1 MKKLKQFTLV
11 SVVFGGLF
19 FLFGSEVVPENF
31 QPQEILDIAANSDV
45 IIIFNSGGWGDTPFE
60 KAEDFAPIVEEI
72 QKTLN
77 SYGYDSI
84 VIPYQRTKNT
94 LPGKI
99 ASAKDFL
106 NFFNFSSDTLA
117 KDLEFLAE
125 SLPDKKIIL
134 AGLSAGGALVEETM
148 AKISDYNPPTT
159 SFHSSLRSEW
169 APEAQV
175 YAVAVGI
182 PFWQKTIESENTLL
196 LDNSGKDTLSA
207 GEIKS
212 LISALVKVPFKWISA
227 KINGDDLTFSQA
239 LQAPGHDYLWDSPE
253 VGFQIVTFLENKIR

>member
-1 MKKLKQFTLV
+1 MKKLKQFILV

-117 KDLEFLAE
+117 EDLEFLAE

-148 AKISDYNPPTT
+148 AKIS
-159 SFHSSLRSEW
+159 E
-169 APEAQV
+169 EAQV

-182 PFWQKTIESENTLL
+182 PFWQKTTESENILL
-196 LDNSGKDTLSA
+196 LDNNGKDTLSA

-212 LISALVKVPFKWISA
+212 LLFSLVKAPFRWIFS
-227 KINGDDLTFSQA
+227 KINGQNLPLA
-239 LQAPGHDYLWDSPE
+239 LAFQAPGHKYLWDLPE
-253 VGFQIVTFLENKIR
+253 VGPKIISFLEEKFR

>member
-1 MKKLKQFTLV
+1 MKKLKQFILV

-148 AKISDYNPPTT
+148 AKIS
-159 SFHSSLRSEW
+159 E
-169 APEAQV
+169 EAQV

-182 PFWQKTIESENTLL
+182 PFWQKTTESENILL
-196 LDNSGKDTLSA
+196 LDNNGKDTLSA

-212 LISALVKVPFKWISA
+212 LLFSLVKAPFRWIFS
-227 KINGDDLTFSQA
+227 KINGQNLPLA
-239 LQAPGHDYLWDSPE
+239 LAFQAPGHKYLWDLPE
-253 VGFQIVTFLENKIR
+253 VGPKIISFLEEKFR

>member
-60 KAEDFAPIVEEI
+60 RAEDFAPIVEGI
-72 QKTLN
+72 KLTLN
-77 SYGYDSI
+77 ERGYDSI

-94 LPGKI
+94 LSGKI
-99 ASAKDFL
+99 VSAKDFL
-106 NFFNFSSDTLA
+106 NFFNSSSDALA

-125 SLPDKKIIL
+125 NLPDKKIIL

-148 AKISDYNPPTT
+148 AKIS
-159 SFHSSLRSEW
+159 E
-169 APEAQV
+169 EAQV

-182 PFWQKTIESENTLL
+182 PFWQKTTESENILL
-196 LDNSGKDTLSA
+196 LDNNGKDTLSA

-212 LISALVKVPFKWISA
+212 LLFSLVKAPFRWIFS
-227 KINGDDLTFSQA
+227 KINGQNLPLA
-239 LQAPGHDYLWDSPE
+239 LAFQAPGHKYLWDLPE
-253 VGFQIVTFLENKIR
+253 VGPKIISFLEEKFR

>member
-1 MKKLKQFTLV
+1 MKKLKQFILV

-60 KAEDFAPIVEEI
+60 RAEDFAPIVEGI
-72 QKTLN
+72 KLTLN
-77 SYGYDSI
+77 ERGYDSI

-94 LPGKI
+94 LSGKI
-99 ASAKDFL
+99 VSAKDFL
-106 NFFNFSSDTLA
+106 NFFNSSSDALA

-125 SLPDKKIIL
+125 NLPDKKIIL

-148 AKISDYNPPTT
+148 AKISG
-159 SFHSSLRSEW
+159 
-169 APEAQV
+169 EAQV

-182 PFWQKTIESENTLL
+182 PFWQKTTESENILL
-196 LDNSGKDTLSA
+196 LDNNGKDTLSA

-212 LISALVKVPFKWISA
+212 LLFSLVKAPFRWIFS
-227 KINGDDLTFSQA
+227 KINGQNLPLA
-239 LQAPGHDYLWDSPE
+239 LAFQAPGHKYLWDLPE
-253 VGFQIVTFLENKIR
+253 VGPKIISFLEEKFR